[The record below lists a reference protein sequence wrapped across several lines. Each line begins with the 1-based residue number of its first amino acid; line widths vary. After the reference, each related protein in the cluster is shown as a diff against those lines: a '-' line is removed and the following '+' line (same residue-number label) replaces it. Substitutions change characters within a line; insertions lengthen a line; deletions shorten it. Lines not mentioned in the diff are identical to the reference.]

1 MKILM
6 LLGSFILGN
15 AKALFKNP
23 GEALTQQIILNI
35 RALTVVILSSIGGL
49 ALFCCGIYMLV
60 NNVATQ
66 LDTHGALQAT
76 ATLVVASLLSLASL
90 GIMIYSLRAQTWLRA
105 TGFQNAS
112 SGSSKKQ
119 TSPIESAIALL
130 VMDFVKEREKQ
141 RERSDKTSPKDQKN

>member
-60 NNVATQ
+60 SNVATQ
-66 LDTHGALQAT
+66 LDAGGPLQAT
-76 ATLVVASLLSLASL
+76 ATLIVASSLSLISL
-90 GIMIYSLRAQTWLRA
+90 GVMIFSLRAQTWLRA

-112 SGSSKKQ
+112 AKKSKQ

-130 VMDFVKEREKQ
+130 VMDFIKERERQ
-141 RERSDKTSPKDQKN
+141 RERPDKTSSQEHKN